1 MQKKLLHK
9 LLAIG
14 ILSLLLLIPL
24 SMIESQIAARS
35 ARQAGV
41 TKNIAESAAG
51 AQIIVGPVISVR
63 YRERIERRTREEGS
77 GRETISH
84 EVVERTRVFP
94 LQRLDIGGDL
104 RVDSL
109 SRGLYRARLYHLA
122 AQVSGNGSV
131 PPRLGLDKADLV
143 DARATLVLGI
153 SDPRGVEDDP
163 EVRVNGV
170 AHRLVTGTAGGLGGQ
185 GAHVPLGEFDPLAG
199 AAYEFAMPL
208 NLTGLEQLAIAPTA
222 NATRVTLKSPWP
234 HPSFQGRFLPQT
246 RSVTKEGFE
255 ATWQVSHL
263 ARNFDRAIKAGEG
276 SGTGETLGVGLID
289 PVNVYL
295 KSERAVKYGI
305 LFVVLTFAAFFL
317 TEILRQLPI
326 HPMQYLLVGLALA
339 IFFLLLVALSEHLDF
354 MAAYAISSTA
364 CVALIGTY
372 LAGALGSRLRGAAF
386 GAGIAALYG
395 VLYGVLA
402 SEDNALLMGTL
413 LLFLALGT
421 TMLTTRKLDWYR
433 VAPLAADEGG

>member
-14 ILSLLLLIPL
+14 ILSILLLIPL

-35 ARQAGV
+35 ARQADV

-51 AQIIVGPVISVR
+51 AQTIVGPVISVR
-63 YRERIERRTREEGS
+63 YRERIERRIKQEGS
-77 GRETISH
+77 GHESISH
-84 EVVERTRVFP
+84 DVVEHTRVFP

-109 SRGLYRARLYHLA
+109 NRGLYRARIYHLA
-122 AQVSGNGSV
+122 AQLSGNGV
-131 PPRLGLDKADLV
+131 IPPKLGLNKVNLV

-163 EVRVNGV
+163 EVRVNGK
-170 AHRLVTGTAGGLGGQ
+170 AHHLVTGTGGGLGGQ
-185 GAHVPLGEFDPLAG
+185 GAHIPLGEFDPIAG
-199 AAYEFAMPL
+199 ASYEFAMPL

-222 NATRVTLKSPWP
+222 NATRVKLNSPWP
-234 HPSFQGRFLPQT
+234 HPSFQGRFLPQSRT
-246 RSVTKEGFE
+246 VTKDGFE

-263 ARNFDRAIKAGEG
+263 ARNFDRAIKASEG
-276 SGTGETLGVGLID
+276 PGTGETLGVSLIE

-305 LFVVLTFAAFFL
+305 LFVALTFAAFFL

-339 IFFLLLVALSEHLDF
+339 IFFLLLVALSEHMDF
-354 MAAYAISSTA
+354 MAAYAISSIA

-433 VAPLAADEGG
+433 VAPLAADERG

>member
-51 AQIIVGPVISVR
+51 AQTIVGPVISVR

-77 GRETISH
+77 GRETTSH

-131 PPRLGLDKADLV
+131 PPRLGLDKANLV

-199 AAYEFAMPL
+199 ATYEFAMPL

-276 SGTGETLGVGLID
+276 AGTGETLGVGLID

-354 MAAYAISSTA
+354 VAAYAISSTA

-413 LLFLALGT
+413 LLFLALGA

-433 VAPLAADEGG
+433 VAPLAADERG

>member
-24 SMIESQIAARS
+24 SMVESQIAARS
-35 ARQAGV
+35 ARQADV

-77 GRETISH
+77 GRETTSH

-94 LQRLDIGGDL
+94 LQRSTSAATCASIPSAAASIRAALSPGGPGQ
-104 RVDSL
+104 REWRRSAQ
-109 SRGLYRARLYHLA
+109 ARPG
-122 AQVSGNGSV
+122 QG
-131 PPRLGLDKADLV
+131 DLV

-199 AAYEFAMPL
+199 ATYEFAMPL

-263 ARNFDRAIKAGEG
+263 TRNFDRAIKAGEG

-364 CVALIGTY
+364 CVALIGMY

-413 LLFLALGT
+413 LLFLALDT

>member
-14 ILSLLLLIPL
+14 ILSILLLIPL
-24 SMIESQIAARS
+24 SMIESQIMARS
-35 ARQAGV
+35 ARQADV
-41 TKNIAESAAG
+41 TRNIAESAAG
-51 AQIIVGPVISVR
+51 MQTIVGPVISVR
-63 YRERIERRTREEGS
+63 YRERVERRIKDAGS
-77 GRETISH
+77 GRETVSH
-84 EVVERTRVFP
+84 DVIERVRVFP

-122 AQVSGNGSV
+122 AQVSGNGV
-131 PPRLGLDKADLV
+131 IPPRLGLDKANLV
-143 DARATLVLGI
+143 DAWAILVLGI

-170 AHRLVTGTAGGLGGQ
+170 SHRLVTGTAGGLGGQ
-185 GAHVPLGEFDPLAG
+185 GAHVPLGEFDPVAG
-199 AAYEFAMPL
+199 ARYEFAMPL
-208 NLTGLEQLAIAPTA
+208 KLTGLEQLAIAPTA
-222 NATRVTLKSPWP
+222 NATRVLLKSPWP

-246 RSVTKEGFE
+246 RNVTKDGFE

-263 ARNFDRAIKAGEG
+263 ARNFDRAIKAGDG
-276 SGTGETLGVGLID
+276 AGTGEILGIGLID

-317 TEILRQLPI
+317 TEILQQLPI
-326 HPMQYLLVGLALA
+326 HPMQYLLVGLAQA
-339 IFFLLLVALSEHLDF
+339 IFFLLLIALSEHLDF
-354 MAAYAISSTA
+354 ILAYAISSTA
-364 CVALIGTY
+364 CVMLIGTY
-372 LAGALGSRLRGAAF
+372 LTGALGSRLRGAAF
-386 GAGIAALYG
+386 GAAIAALYG

-402 SEDNALLMGTL
+402 AEDNALLMGTL

-421 TMLTTRKLDWYR
+421 IMLTTRALDWYR
-433 VAPLAADEGG
+433 VAPLALDERG